1 MRVTVLCGAVVI
13 LLGLVQSGCAT
24 PPHKDATKKGAP
36 TSSIDRLTAART
48 ATEQKPNDPDAQY
61 ALGNALFD
69 LNLYD
74 EAAAAYQRCVQL
86 DEKYAKAYTN
96 LGLALRRMGQPQVAV
111 GLYEKALALTPDDVE
126 TWKNLWAL
134 ATELGDGARAEQAL
148 KRLVQLEP
156 KNPEILAVQAD
167 YYREN
172 GQFEAAMGFYATL
185 VALDPKNL
193 NFRYDLGVC
202 AFKQER
208 WEEAEQ
214 SWRIVLR
221 QEPNFFPAL
230 QGLPVVYWKM
240 KDYKRAW
247 ESVETA
253 RAKNASLDPA
263 FVAELERDS
272 GRTKP

>member
-1 MRVTVLCGAVVI
+1 MRVTVLCGPVVI
-13 LLGLVQSGCAT
+13 LWTLVLSGCAT
-24 PPHKDATKKGAP
+24 PANKDATKKGVP

-48 ATEQKPNDPDAQY
+48 AAEQKPNDPDAQY

-69 LNLYD
+69 LNIYN
-74 EAAAAYQRCVQL
+74 EAAAAYQRCLQL

-126 TWKNLWAL
+126 TWKNLWAV
-134 ATELGDGARAEQAL
+134 ATQLGDGARAEQAL

-156 KNPEILAVQAD
+156 KNPEILAAQAD
-167 YYREN
+167 CYRQN
-172 GQFEAAMGFYATL
+172 GQFEAAIGFYATL
-185 VALDPKNL
+185 VALQPKNL
-193 NFRYDLGVC
+193 NFRYALGIC
-202 AFKQER
+202 AFKLDR

-214 SWRIVLR
+214 AWRLVLR
-221 QEPNFFPAL
+221 ENPGFSPAL
-230 QGLPVVYWKM
+230 ESLPVVYWKM

-247 ESVETA
+247 ESVEAA
-253 RAKNASLDPA
+253 RLKNASPDSA
-263 FVAELERDS
+263 FIAELERDS